1 MSKRI
6 EVFKAGTHTAMNGKT
21 ATWTNADLKAIA
33 DRYNNQKEHEAPVV
47 LGHPKDNDPAY
58 GWVESLE
65 AVGDTLFAN
74 LKDLSAEFMEAVKA
88 RKYPKRS
95 ISLYADK
102 LLRHVGFLGA
112 VPPAVK
118 GLAEV
123 SFKELRTDEVPADF
137 EFSFAE
143 GGEPDAKD
151 KRIKELEE
159 KLAAAEKADE
169 KNSFSEGE
177 KMDEKD
183 KKIRELEQKLKQ
195 QEHNSFCEALEKEGR
210 LTPAM
215 KPSMLQFL
223 EAADSLGTYE
233 FADGKKEDVS
243 GLFKKFCETL
253 PKQVVLNEFADK
265 NKAGGEKPATSGKYV
280 AGASDDSKA
289 VHDKALEFMAADKSL
304 DYVSAAR
311 MATAEIGGA

>member
-33 DRYNNQKEHEAPVV
+33 DRYNGQKEHEAPVV
-47 LGHPKDNDPAY
+47 VGHPKDNDPAY

-123 SFKELRTDEVPADF
+123 SFKEFRTDEVPADF

-143 GGEPDAKD
+143 PEGDAKD
-151 KRIKELEE
+151 KRIKELEDR
-159 KLAAAEKADE
+159 LAAAEKADK

-177 KMDEKD
+177 DMDEKD
-183 KKIRELEQKLKQ
+183 KKIRELELKLKQ

-215 KPSMLQFL
+215 KPAMLQFL

-233 FADGKKEDVS
+233 FADGKKEDVTA
-243 GLFKKFCETL
+243 LFKKFCESL
-253 PKQVVLNEFADK
+253 PKQVELNEFADK
-265 NKAGGEKPATSGKYV
+265 KKAAADKPAASGKYV
-280 AGASDDSKA
+280 SGASEESKT
-289 VHDKALEFMAADKSL
+289 VHDKALEFMAANTSL
-304 DYVSAAR
+304 DYITAAR